1 MARPGSYFVSLT
13 SKERKCIR
21 HLRRKTASGNAR
33 ARCDIFLEA
42 DVSCGYGKRTYS
54 EIAAK
59 TGTCVNTVISALKDF
74 CEGGLKAAITPERN
88 PNSDT
93 ANLKATGEIEA
104 LLIAKAC
111 SQAPEGYTR
120 WTLSLLLDKTAT
132 VLQEEHDITLS
143 RATIGRVLNRNDLRP
158 HLNDYWCIPPEED
171 ADFVAHMED
180 ILDLYQ
186 RPFDSKRPLYCMDE
200 KRYQILDEARQPL
213 PMRPG
218 DIAKIDSEYRRNG
231 TVSIFCF
238 INPHTGLITQFVEET
253 RTAVDW
259 SEKVKYLV
267 DVLEP
272 DAEKIILVMDN
283 LNTHSI
289 ASLYKAF
296 PPKEAFRI
304 AQRLEVH
311 YTPKHGN
318 WLDIAEIALNIMT
331 RECLDRRIPSIEKL
345 KEELNAWNEN
355 YNNNPTPINWQFT
368 EEDSRVK
375 LKRLYPDIDKF
386 RNDRDETR
394 KKKQYKSDQ

>member
-1 MARPGSYFVSLT
+1 
-13 SKERKCIR
+13 
-21 HLRRKTASGNAR
+21 
-33 ARCDIFLEA
+33 
-42 DVSCGYGKRTYS
+42 
-54 EIAAK
+54 
-59 TGTCVNTVISALKDF
+59 
-74 CEGGLKAAITPERN
+74 
-88 PNSDT
+88 
-93 ANLKATGEIEA
+93 
-104 LLIAKAC
+104 
-111 SQAPEGYTR
+111 
-120 WTLSLLLDKTAT
+120 
-132 VLQEEHDITLS
+132 
-143 RATIGRVLNRNDLRP
+143 
-158 HLNDYWCIPPEED
+158 
-171 ADFVAHMED
+171 
-180 ILDLYQ
+180 
-186 RPFDSKRPLYCMDE
+186 
-200 KRYQILDEARQPL
+200 
-213 PMRPG
+213 
-218 DIAKIDSEYRRNG
+218 
-231 TVSIFCF
+231 
-238 INPHTGLITQFVEET
+238 LITQFVEET

-259 SEKVKYLV
+259 AEKVKYLV

-311 YTPKHGN
+311 YTPKHGS

-331 RECLDRRIPSIEKL
+331 RECLGRRIPSIEKL